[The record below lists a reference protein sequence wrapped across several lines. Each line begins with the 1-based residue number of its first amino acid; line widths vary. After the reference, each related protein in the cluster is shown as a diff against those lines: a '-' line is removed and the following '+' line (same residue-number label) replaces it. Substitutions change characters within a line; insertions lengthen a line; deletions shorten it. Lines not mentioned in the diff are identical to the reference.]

1 MIAALLGVTLTLFP
15 VTEDDLTGF
24 WHGTDCI
31 PAGLC
36 EALFLFPDGNY
47 FYHVPYGLSTF
58 LGSAGTWRLAENGLD
73 LELRESRIVL
83 TRLNGQGPEVLP
95 SPGEPVLYFCFGGE
109 IHEEAG
115 ERPMITDLSSC
126 SLWRLSDD
134 PLDAL
139 EFYADSGL
147 YRVLFGNGGQP

>member
-1 MIAALLGVTLTLFP
+1 MIAAFLGATLTLSA

-47 FYHVPYGLSTF
+47 FYYVPDGLSTF
-58 LGSAGTWRLAENGLD
+58 LGSAGTWRLDENGLD
-73 LELRESRIVL
+73 LELREDRIVL
-83 TRLNGQGPEVLP
+83 ARLNGPGPEVLP
-95 SPGEPVLYFCFGGE
+95 SPGEPVLYFSFGGE

-115 ERPMITDLSSC
+115 GRPMITDLLSL

-139 EFYADSGL
+139 GFYLDSGL
-147 YRVLFGNGGQP
+147 YRVLFENGGQP